1 MDSSTSRDGPER
13 QCSQTSLVLSEMDD
27 GWYGKRKVNCD
38 LYTSSQLLDNKESNQ
53 IDVMEEKAG
62 RSTSLLVT
70 KTINGKNC
78 VLPFK
83 IIAECPEKHITTNSN
98 KQLDRYPTEGFD
110 CLDTT
115 FRNQIANY
123 FRPYQQEHVLQ
134 RKDLCGDFSFT
145 PASKTIHQSCIEDA
159 KRQKESNTGTSSAVS
174 SAKELKVDRTPF
186 QCPISACGD
195 FVSAAFY
202 SSHLKVEHC
211 GLILEWLHPGQVR
224 TILVNPKLNIQRKNH
239 CNIAYYLIDKLRGF
253 GQSEFQNIVP
263 VLLMSSK
270 FQFVDLELDTDPGQ
284 QLKRPAQ
291 SSQFHY
297 IFWFTGIVSENL
309 QIQYSLEIGSWL
321 RHHGLVYPLSA
332 NQDLQSV
339 YKSGTGLIFSQ
350 RWVDQLI
357 SRKDKLME
365 IKLMVQ

>member
-27 GWYGKRKVNCD
+27 GWYGKFAHHAQCATTIHQSTNVEERKVNCD

-98 KQLDRYPTEGFD
+98 KQLD
-110 CLDTT
+110 
-115 FRNQIANY
+115 
-123 FRPYQQEHVLQ
+123 RPYQQEHVLQ